1 MNEIYTEKEILG
13 DALNTE
19 KNATNLYNLGANEC
33 VHDNLRETMLNL
45 LSKEHE
51 IQVDVLIRC
60 SLWNFVLHL
69 PQKARKFRKQK
80 PNLNVDIKPSNF
92 Y

>member
-33 VHDNLRETMLNL
+33 VHD
-45 LSKEHE
+45 LSLIH
-51 IQVDVLIRC
+51 IQMCIRD
-60 SLWNFVLHL
+60 SIKIAGMVKIAPAANDSPADPIAVSYTHL
-69 PQKARKFRKQK
+69 
-80 PNLNVDIKPSNF
+80 
-92 Y
+92 